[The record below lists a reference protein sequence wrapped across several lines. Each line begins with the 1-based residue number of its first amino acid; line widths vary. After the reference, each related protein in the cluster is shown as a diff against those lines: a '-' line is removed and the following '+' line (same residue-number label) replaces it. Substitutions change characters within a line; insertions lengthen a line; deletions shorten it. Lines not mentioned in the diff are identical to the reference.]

1 MLTPDGS
8 SPTGTRQVHGPHSQA
23 PQAQLRLYHP
33 FTLEQVEESWV
44 QGTPLPRG
52 PRGLETHSLG
62 PSVMYKW
69 ARSPDPW
76 AGEGPLRWWM
86 DACSQGVV

>member
-1 MLTPDGS
+1 M
-8 SPTGTRQVHGPHSQA
+8 
-23 PQAQLRLYHP
+23 
-33 FTLEQVEESWV
+33 

-52 PRGLETHSLG
+52 PWGLETHSLE

-69 ARSPDPW
+69 AHSPDPW